1 MNSEERREYLR
12 EIIDSF
18 DVVRKLLKEKAVCED
33 DRIVVFDPPFTLHI
47 LRNQSCIYL
56 YHEGEELGFL
66 SLYKNEFC
74 DAEAQAVMDSWL
86 KALTSF
92 EFRRYRIK
100 KKNRF

>member
-1 MNSEERREYLR
+1 MNSDERKECLK

-18 DVVRKLLKEKAVCED
+18 DAVRKLLKEKAMCEE

-56 YHEGEELGFL
+56 YHNGEELGFL
-66 SLYKNEFC
+66 SLHKNEFC
-74 DAEAQAVMDSWL
+74 DAEAQTVMDSWL

-92 EFRRYRIK
+92 GFRRYRIK
-100 KKNRF
+100 RRSRA